1 MMFNLHVE
9 QDNPNLRSELDRI
22 VCVYVGDS
30 VGQQIPMI
38 AALMLRFGH
47 DIRLEAEAI
56 PNDARSWKYTC
67 FQHAFELVD
76 PPKLIVKI
84 ANLNREIYPNAEF
97 VTFLATNVL
106 SAVVPPDQ
114 VADDDVVVYSSEG
127 KPMHAGR
134 CRSGRV
140 VSKWG
145 SMHLWQ
151 HRLFE
156 VPLRYGSTVH
166 FYRSIS
172 REESVDAFIEYAESK
187 LGRAQIDS
195 LRTCRKEGVV

>member
-9 QDNPNLRSELDRI
+9 QDNPDLRSELDGI
-22 VCVYVGDS
+22 ICAFVGDS
-30 VGQQIPMI
+30 VGKQIPAI
-38 AALMLRFGH
+38 AALTSRFGH

-56 PNDARSWKYTC
+56 PNDFRSWKYTC

-84 ANLNREIYPNAEF
+84 ANFNRDIYPNAEF
-97 VTFLATNVL
+97 VTFLTTNVL

-114 VADDDVVVYSSEG
+114 VAEGDLVIYSSEG
-127 KPMHAGR
+127 KPKHTGR

-145 SMHLWQ
+145 WMHLWR

-156 VPLRYGSTVH
+156 VPVRYGSTVH
-166 FYRSIS
+166 FHRSIS
-172 REESVDAFIEYAESK
+172 RQESVEAFIEYAASK
-187 LGRAQIDS
+187 LGGAQIDS
-195 LRTCRKEGVV
+195 LRTVP